1 MYKTHRWKVTCK
13 LTTPSHL
20 DLQILEMKHG
30 KVSVVTCKKGIY
42 TANIMDDNR
51 NVVASVT
58 LETSGQ
64 FYLRTGKDCK
74 IHMYADCPNFPE
86 YQRLINERGY

>member
-1 MYKTHRWKVTCK
+1 M

-42 TANIMDDNR
+42 TAKILDDNR
-51 NVVASVT
+51 NVVDSVV

-64 FYLRTGKDCK
+64 FYNRTGKDCK
-74 IHMYADCPNFPE
+74 IHLYADCPNFPE
-86 YQRLINERGY
+86 YLELTNKRGY